1 MKTRSLVL
9 TGAVALTLGACA
21 TWGLHHGGV
30 EIHDTYVEIHPGTH
44 FSPDDTTALNKILS
58 EYDRRLYWVASV
70 NGPKITD
77 SGKLSY
83 VYVDNIFLDEVEK
96 AATAGTSYSV
106 IQIGAR
112 EHSPHVPGHPA
123 QVSDHSPHVPDH
135 SPHVPD
141 RSPHVP
147 DHSPHVPMMSE
158 HSPHPTSIL
167 NREDY
172 RKCTELARRVTPI
185 LEKYSQK

>member
-30 EIHDTYVEIHPGTH
+30 DIDDTYVEIHPGTH
-44 FSPDDTTALNKILS
+44 FSPDDTKALNKILS
-58 EYDRRLYWVASV
+58 EYDRRLYWVANV

-83 VYVDNIFLDEVEK
+83 VYVANILLDEVEK

-112 EHSPHVPGHPA
+112 
-123 QVSDHSPHVPDH
+123 DHSPHVPDH

-141 RSPHVP
+141 
-147 DHSPHVPMMSE
+147 HSPHIPMMSE

-172 RKCTELARRVTPI
+172 RKCTELVKRVTPI
-185 LEKYSQK
+185 LQKYSQK